1 MYPFRYMRRSLD
13 TEARNRCAD
22 RRAQCLTSLS
32 TRVSMWEP
40 KAGGAPPERNP
51 LNRQHTRRKE
61 SDHEESTDWWQS
73 QLRSRWPAATAL
85 IAAGQQT
92 ATLAGTAKDE
102 AKKPYA
108 DYTVRARDV
117 CDRHDRRQRAAR
129 HGGQLLAAGSLE
141 LEVSRRTCRTQEQQD
156 KVVCTEGPF
165 DLTQQ
170 MLKND
175 VVIDC
180 DKVPAA
186 WWLLGAAAA
195 AGITAGIVASNSS
208 PSQ

>member
-1 MYPFRYMRRSLD
+1 MMKRQRIVAVAVAFALAS
-13 TEARNRCAD
+13 TA
-22 RRAQCLTSLS
+22 AQ
-32 TRVSMWEP
+32 
-40 KAGGAPPERNP
+40 
-51 LNRQHTRRKE
+51 
-61 SDHEESTDWWQS
+61 
-73 QLRSRWPAATAL
+73 TAL
-85 IAAGQQT
+85 LAAGQQT
-92 ATLAGTAKDE
+92 ATIAGTAKDE

-117 CDRHDRRQRAAR
+117 STGMIVGTTPLNTDANF
-129 HGGQLLAAGSLE
+129 SLPDLSSSKYLIE
-141 LEVSRRTCRTQEQQD
+141 LVLHKNNKD

-195 AGITAGIVASNSS
+195 AGITAGIIAANAS

>member
-1 MYPFRYMRRSLD
+1 MKRQRIVAIAAAFALA
-13 TEARNRCAD
+13 TGT
-22 RRAQCLTSLS
+22 AQ
-32 TRVSMWEP
+32 
-40 KAGGAPPERNP
+40 
-51 LNRQHTRRKE
+51 
-61 SDHEESTDWWQS
+61 
-73 QLRSRWPAATAL
+73 TAL
-85 IAAGQQT
+85 LAAGQQT
-92 ATLAGTAKDE
+92 ATIAGTAKDE
-102 AKKPYA
+102 AKQPYA
-108 DYTVRARDV
+108 DYTVRARDIST
-117 CDRHDRRQRAAR
+117 
-129 HGGQLLAAGSLE
+129 GMIAGMAPLNNDAIFSLPDLSSSRYMIE
-141 LEVSRRTCRTQEQQD
+141 LVEHKNNKD

-195 AGITAGIVASNSS
+195 AGITAGIVAGNAS

>member
-1 MYPFRYMRRSLD
+1 MKSQRIVAIAVAFALAS
-13 TEARNRCAD
+13 AA
-22 RRAQCLTSLS
+22 AQ
-32 TRVSMWEP
+32 
-40 KAGGAPPERNP
+40 
-51 LNRQHTRRKE
+51 
-61 SDHEESTDWWQS
+61 
-73 QLRSRWPAATAL
+73 TAL

-102 AKKPYA
+102 AKKPYT

-117 CDRHDRRQRAAR
+117 ATGMIAGNVPLNSDANFSLPDLSSAR
-129 HGGQLLAAGSLE
+129 YIVE
-141 LEVSRRTCRTQEQQD
+141 LVLHKNNQD

-165 DLTQQ
+165 DLTQT

-180 DKVPAA
+180 GKVPAA

-195 AGITAGIVASNSS
+195 AGITAGIIVANNS

>member
-1 MYPFRYMRRSLD
+1 MKSHRIVAIAAAFALASG
-13 TEARNRCAD
+13 A
-22 RRAQCLTSLS
+22 AQ
-32 TRVSMWEP
+32 
-40 KAGGAPPERNP
+40 
-51 LNRQHTRRKE
+51 
-61 SDHEESTDWWQS
+61 
-73 QLRSRWPAATAL
+73 TAL
-85 IAAGQQT
+85 LAAGQQT
-92 ATLAGTAKDE
+92 ATIAGTAKDE
-102 AKKPYA
+102 AKQPYA

-117 CDRHDRRQRAAR
+117 TT
-129 HGGQLLAAGSLE
+129 GMIAGNVPLTTDANFSLPDLSSSRYLIE
-141 LEVSRRTCRTQEQQD
+141 LVEHKNNKD

-180 DKVPAA
+180 GKVPAA

-195 AGITAGIVASNSS
+195 AGITAGIVAANAS